1 MKLTRFE
8 IVNYISAVAT
18 MILFF
23 VGSFNHSLFGPKLL
37 MLFLSDF
44 IFLFLGLL
52 QKSEDKCV
60 KVLDSIVFGILVL
73 MNVSL
78 FFCAKYIDNSFS
90 AILYVYT
97 VIPFTFVMIIAI
109 TIGFIKRNRK
119 ERRLVEIN
127 ATHSNTSVNQ
137 FSNTEIEKE
146 FIKKFREKDK

>member
-1 MKLTRFE
+1 MKLKRFE
-8 IVNYISAVAT
+8 IINYISAVAT

-23 VGSFNHSLFGPKLL
+23 AGSFNHSIIGAKLL

-52 QKSEDKCV
+52 QKSEDKSV

-73 MNVSL
+73 MNASL
-78 FFCAKYIDNSFS
+78 LFSAKYIDNLFS
-90 AILYVYT
+90 AIIYVYT
-97 VIPFTFVMIIAI
+97 LIPFTSIMIVAI
-109 TIGFIKRNRK
+109 TIGFIKRNSK

-127 ATHSNTSVNQ
+127 ATNSNTSVNQ

-146 FIKKFREKDK
+146 FIKNFREKNK